1 MNKILITPRS
11 LTREAHPALSQL
23 IDAGFELVFSSP
35 GRLPEESELMHMLA
49 GCVGYLAGVEKIT
62 GRVLNATKDLRVISR
77 NGTGVDNI
85 DLKAA
90 GKKKIQ
96 ICRTAGAN
104 AQGVAELTLVLLLS
118 LVRSIPFSDACLKK
132 TRWQRSKGIELKGR
146 VLGLVGCG
154 EIGKRTAKMAVG
166 MGMQVVAYDF
176 LPDPSVRLNN
186 FAYVDLADLYRQA
199 DFISLHC
206 PAAANGE
213 PIIGA
218 GEIRKMKKGVFLINT
233 ARASLLDHDAVLA
246 GLESN
251 NIAGVA
257 LDVFDVEPPD
267 DYRLVQDER
276 VIATPHIG
284 GYTHESV
291 TRATVQAVENLI
303 QALK

>member
-1 MNKILITPRS
+1 MDKILITPRS
-11 LTREAHPALSQL
+11 LTREAHPALGQL
-23 IDAGFELVFSSP
+23 IDAGFQLVFSSP
-35 GRLPEESELMHMLA
+35 GRLPEEAELMHLLS
-49 GCVGYLAGVEKIT
+49 GCIGYLAGVEKIT

-96 ICRTAGAN
+96 ICRTPGAN
-104 AQGVAELTLVLLLS
+104 AQGVAELTLALLLS
-118 LVRSIPFSDACLKK
+118 LVRSIPFSNACLKK
-132 TRWQRSKGIELKGR
+132 TQWKRSKGIELRGR
-146 VLGLVGCG
+146 VLGLIGCG
-154 EIGKRTAKMAVG
+154 EIGKRTATMAAG
-166 MGMQVVAYDF
+166 MGMQVVAYDIW
-176 LPDPSVRLNN
+176 PDPSLRLNN

-206 PAAANGE
+206 PAADNGE

-218 GEIRKMKKGVFLINT
+218 DEIRKMKKGVFLINT
-233 ARASLLDHDAVLA
+233 ARASLLDHDAVFA

-257 LDVFDVEPPD
+257 LDVFDVELPH

-284 GYTHESV
+284 GYTYESV

>member
-1 MNKILITPRS
+1 
-11 LTREAHPALSQL
+11 
-23 IDAGFELVFSSP
+23 
-35 GRLPEESELMHMLA
+35 LPEEVELMHLLT
-49 GCVGYLAGVEKIT
+49 GCIGYLAGVEKIT
-62 GRVLNATKDLRVISR
+62 GRVLNATQDLRVISR

-85 DLKAA
+85 DLEAA
-90 GKKKIQ
+90 GKKQIQ

-104 AQGVAELTLVLLLS
+104 AQGVAELTLALLLA
-118 LVRSIPFSDACLKK
+118 LVRSIPFSDAGLKK

-154 EIGKRTAKMAVG
+154 EIGKRTARMAVG

-176 LPDPSVRLNN
+176 LPDPSLRLNN
-186 FAYVDLADLYRQA
+186 FAYVDLADLYRRA

-246 GLESN
+246 GLESG
-251 NIAGVA
+251 NIAGLA

-284 GYTHESV
+284 GYTYESV